1 MQSIS
6 FSFLLA
12 STPMRFDD
20 LKTRKTPEELAD
32 QFTRYLAL
40 IIAFISVF
48 FFFLKILFL

>member
-6 FSFLLA
+6 FSFLLV
-12 STPMRFDD
+12 SNSMRFDD
-20 LKTRKTPEELAD
+20 LKTRKTPEELAA

-48 FFFLKILFL
+48 FFFVKILFL